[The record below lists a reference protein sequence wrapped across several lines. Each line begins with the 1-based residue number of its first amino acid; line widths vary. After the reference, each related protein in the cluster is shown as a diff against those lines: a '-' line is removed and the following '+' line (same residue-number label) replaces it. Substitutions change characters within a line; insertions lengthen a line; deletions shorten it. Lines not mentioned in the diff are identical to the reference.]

1 MLSAPNHEA
10 SQTIRRPQMAVI
22 TPLHPI
28 CELASRAS
36 NGIEVALLWNRRS
49 NELRVCVTDTHS
61 GVYFELAAG
70 RDNALDVF
78 HHPYAYA
85 ASRRIAYGQDDAA
98 STDTEQP
105 LRLAA

>member
-1 MLSAPNHEA
+1 MLSAPNQA
-10 SQTIRRPQMAVI
+10 PSQPIRRPSMAVI
-22 TPLHPI
+22 TPLHRI

-49 NELRVCVTDTHS
+49 DELRVCVTDAHS
-61 GVYFELAAG
+61 GVYFELAAE

-85 ASRRIAYGQDDAA
+85 ASRGIAYDQADPD
-98 STDTEQP
+98 STDTERP

>member
-1 MLSAPNHEA
+1 
-10 SQTIRRPQMAVI
+10 MAVI

-36 NGIEVALLWNRRS
+36 NGIEVTLLWNRRS
-49 NELRVCVTDTHS
+49 DDLRVCVNDTHT
-61 GVYFELAAG
+61 GVYFELHAE
-70 RDNALDVF
+70 RDHALDVF

-85 ASRRIAYGQDDAA
+85 AARGIAYDEAHAA
-98 STDTEQP
+98 ATHTEQP

>member
-1 MLSAPNHEA
+1 MLSAPDQEA

-22 TPLHPI
+22 TPLQPI

-36 NGIEVALLWNRRS
+36 NGIDVALLWNRRS
-49 NELRVCVTDTHS
+49 DELRVCVTDAYT
-61 GVYFELAAG
+61 GVYFEVAAE

-78 HHPYAYA
+78 NHPYAYA
-85 ASRRIAYGQDDAA
+85 AARGIAYDQADAA
-98 STDTEQP
+98 PTDAEQP

>member
-1 MLSAPNHEA
+1 MTVN
-10 SQTIRRPQMAVI
+10 

-36 NGIEVALLWNRRS
+36 NGIEVTLLWTRRS
-49 NELRVCVTDTHS
+49 NELTVCVSDTHT
-61 GVYFELAAG
+61 GVWFELVAA

-85 ASRRIAYGQDDAA
+85 AARGISYDGACAA
-98 STDTEQP
+98 ATDSEQP
-105 LRLAA
+105 LGITFVNSNRRSR

>member
-1 MLSAPNHEA
+1 
-10 SQTIRRPQMAVI
+10 MAVI

-36 NGIEVALLWNRRS
+36 SGIEVALLWNRRS
-49 NELRVCVTDTHS
+49 DELRVCVTDAHT
-61 GVYFELAAG
+61 GVYFELPAR

-85 ASRRIAYGQDDAA
+85 VAPGIASGEACAA
-98 STDTEQP
+98 ATDTEQP
-105 LRLAA
+105 LRFAA

>member
-1 MLSAPNHEA
+1 MLSAPDQEA
-10 SQTIRRPQMAVI
+10 SQTIRRLQMAVI
-22 TPLHPI
+22 TPLQPI

-49 NELRVCVTDTHS
+49 DEVRVCVTDAHS
-61 GVYFELAAG
+61 GVYFELAAE

-85 ASRRIAYGQDDAA
+85 ASRGIAYGQTDAA

>member
-1 MLSAPNHEA
+1 MLSAPDQEP
-10 SQTIRRPQMAVI
+10 SQTVRRLQMAVI
-22 TPLHPI
+22 TPLQPI

-49 NELRVCVTDTHS
+49 DEMRVCVTDAHT
-61 GVYFELAAG
+61 GVYFELAAE
-70 RDNALDVF
+70 RNNALDVF

-85 ASRRIAYGQDDAA
+85 AARGIAYDEGPAAA
-98 STDTEQP
+98 SHTEQP

>member
-1 MLSAPNHEA
+1 MLSAPDQEA

-22 TPLHPI
+22 TPLQPI

-36 NGIEVALLWNRRS
+36 NGIDVALLWNRRS
-49 NELRVCVTDTHS
+49 DELRVCVTDAYT
-61 GVYFELAAG
+61 GVYFELAAE

-78 HHPYAYA
+78 NHPYAYA
-85 ASRRIAYGQDDAA
+85 AARGIAYEQADAA

>member
-1 MLSAPNHEA
+1 MLSAHQEA

-22 TPLHPI
+22 TPLQPI

-36 NGIEVALLWNRRS
+36 NGIEVALLWNSRAD
-49 NELRVCVTDTHS
+49 ELRVCVNDTHS
-61 GVYFELAAG
+61 GVYFELAAK

-85 ASRRIAYGQDDAA
+85 AHRGIAYDQVHAA
-98 STDTEQP
+98 ATSAEKP

>member
-1 MLSAPNHEA
+1 
-10 SQTIRRPQMAVI
+10 MAVI
-22 TPLHPI
+22 TSLHPI

-36 NGIEVALLWNRRS
+36 NGIAVALLWNRGS
-49 NELRVCVTDTHS
+49 NELRVCVTDTRT
-61 GVYFELAAG
+61 GVYFELAAE

-85 ASRRIAYGQDDAA
+85 ASRGIAYDQDDPT
-98 STDTEQP
+98 STDTERP